1 MFRTTFFTL
10 AMAAATAVCTSCGTD
25 NRADG
30 AAGMATDSVVVDTTV
45 ALDNGTG
52 APACRLSLSVKYLKG
67 GRQAQTINDTLLRNG
82 VLTPDYLSLTKER
95 ISPANAVDSFVRR
108 FLADYREEYG
118 RMYRSDRE
126 HADAYSYEY
135 RVRTDVETNGKGI
148 LTYITTAYAAS
159 GTARATRQTVALNFN
174 TKTGRML
181 RLGDI
186 FVAGHEEGLKEAV
199 TGQMLDD
206 FGVDDMEE
214 LNAKS
219 VFANTGV
226 YVPENF
232 IIGRDNITFI
242 YCENEIA
249 CRDMGEIRVTL
260 PLRTIRKLIRK
271 DYEQHT

>member
-1 MFRTTFFTL
+1 
-10 AMAAATAVCTSCGTD
+10 MAAAAAVCTSCGTD
-25 NRADG
+25 NRAGG
-30 AAGMATDSVVVDTTV
+30 AAGIATDSIVVDTAV
-45 ALDNGTG
+45 ALDNGAG
-52 APACRLSLSVKYLKG
+52 APACRLSLSVKYFRG
-67 GRQAQTINDTLLRNG
+67 GRQAQAINDTLLRNG

-95 ISPANAVDSFVRR
+95 MSPANAVDSFVRR
-108 FLADYREEYG
+108 FLAEYHEEYG

-148 LTYITTAYAAS
+148 LTYIATAYAAS

-174 TKTGRML
+174 AATGRML

-199 TGQMLDD
+199 TEQILDD
-206 FGVDDMEE
+206 FGLDDMAQ
-214 LNAKS
+214 LKAKT
-219 VFANTGV
+219 VFAGTDV

-232 IIGRDNITFI
+232 IIGRDDITFI

-249 CRDMGEIRVTL
+249 PRDMGEIRVTL
-260 PLRTIRKLIRK
+260 PMRRLKKLIRK